1 MSIGIRVTASTLP
14 SATATTST
22 ITVSGRRMA
31 KTIGF
36 MGSVRSGDR
45 VRRSSPFRLLGD
57 GPSAQSG
64 QSALGSKF
72 MMRDAGSVGICGRR

>member
-1 MSIGIRVTASTLP
+1 MSIDIWVTARRLP

-36 MGSVRSGDR
+36 MGSVRR
-45 VRRSSPFRLLGD
+45 NVTR
-57 GPSAQSG
+57 
-64 QSALGSKF
+64 
-72 MMRDAGSVGICGRR
+72 